1 MTTVDI
7 KDQLEHGREIE
18 FNYNGKRYSFTFGE
32 IDGKKV
38 IAFCEFNKPDI
49 EFDTIDEILAA
60 EYDGFKIADV
70 IESLSDEDIDIF

>member
-60 EYDGFKIADV
+60 EYDGFKIAEV